1 MFVCEA
7 ANEPAICHEEN
18 AMDYHKSFEV
28 GKKDNERFNLYSM
41 KSKTIRMSSMVFL
54 VITFMITLT
63 QLTRGRQLFYAVLI
77 GIGYGTAGIVFFV
90 AFNYLVVK
98 LKLTLFYRRGSMKPF
113 QQLIDLNDRGLH
125 AKTEQGSVHLTFDQ
139 IRGVRET
146 KHAFYI
152 FVTAEHVYV
161 FPKNQMNGREEYS
174 EVRNIFKDGIPMKR
188 MKLLA

>member
-1 MFVCEA
+1 
-7 ANEPAICHEEN
+7 
-18 AMDYHKSFEV
+18 MDYHKSFEV

-63 QLTRGRQLFYAVLI
+63 QLTRGRQLLDAFLI
-77 GIGYGTAGIVFFV
+77 GSGYGAAGILFFAAV
-90 AFNYLVVK
+90 NYLLVK
-98 LKLTLFYRRGSMKPF
+98 LRLALFYKKGSMKPF
-113 QQLIDLNDRGLH
+113 QQQIELNDRGLH
-125 AKTEQGSVHLTFDQ
+125 AKTENGSVQLTFDQ

-161 FPKNQMNGREEYS
+161 FPKDQMTGKEEYL
-174 EVRNIFKDGIPMKR
+174 EVRNILKTGIPMER
-188 MKLLA
+188 MKLMA